1 MKTHFTIFLLFVTSL
16 FSQAASHKQ
25 QISSPDGK
33 LKVII
38 EIGDLIRWSVLD
50 NDQTLIAPSPLSLT
64 LGNQESWGIQPKL
77 QKVSKQSA
85 DNIITSPFYKKSQ
98 VIDQYNQLTLQ
109 FKGNW
114 ALVFRAYNDGVAYR
128 FRNLSDKSLTV
139 VSEEAV
145 FNFDNDYE
153 AYVPYVHA
161 GIKRTNLSRLSSS
174 IHLKVLILTIKS
186 RLWTKNGLCF
196 CPWLSM

>member
-85 DNIITSPFYKKSQ
+85 DNIITSPFIKVS
-98 VIDQYNQLTLQ
+98 
-109 FKGNW
+109 
-114 ALVFRAYNDGVAYR
+114 
-128 FRNLSDKSLTV
+128 SD
-139 VSEEAV
+139 
-145 FNFDNDYE
+145 
-153 AYVPYVHA
+153 
-161 GIKRTNLSRLSSS
+161 
-174 IHLKVLILTIKS
+174 
-186 RLWTKNGLCF
+186 
-196 CPWLSM
+196 